1 MKLIDRIIFGFI
13 AVALCV
19 LAVRAFMPV
28 PVRATTGEV
37 VKVDIVSI
45 GGNPYAW
52 LHLIQ
57 LITNK

>member
-1 MKLIDRIIFGFI
+1 MKTLNTLALLAI
-13 AVALCV
+13 ACFLGILCV
-19 LAVRAFMPV
+19 RTFLPD
-28 PVRATTGEV
+28 PVRAEPGEV
-37 VKVDIVSI
+37 VKVDIVRI